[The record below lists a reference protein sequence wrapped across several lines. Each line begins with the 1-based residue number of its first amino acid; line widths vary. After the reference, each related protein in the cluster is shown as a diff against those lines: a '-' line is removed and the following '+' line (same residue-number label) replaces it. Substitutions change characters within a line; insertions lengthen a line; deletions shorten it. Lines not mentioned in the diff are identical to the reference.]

1 MAETEQRVQLD
12 SIEHAKAHQFPLT
25 KFTDMNQE
33 MVLGL
38 IEKHPVQQAC
48 KEAHDQLQ
56 KKFGTGWNVV
66 IVKAYGAATTAV
78 SGNVLQFY
86 YKGVYAVDIWKCEN

>member
-1 MAETEQRVQLD
+1 MKSIRKLKYTISND
-12 SIEHAKAHQFPLT
+12 S
-25 KFTDMNQE
+25 NQNS
-33 MVLGL
+33 
-38 IEKHPVQQAC
+38 VQQAC

-66 IVKAYGAATTAV
+66 IGKAYGAATTAV

-86 YKGVYAVDIWKCEN
+86 YQGVYAVDIWKCEN